1 MSLSPHERNQSLQ
14 WDIGKLPTQTQE
26 EEAPGGLC
34 QHRLQHG
41 YFFTTQTH
49 IACRVWGGGWTPR
62 SKSNHISQ
70 FFQSAK
76 KLYKHRE
83 ASPFLN
89 SGKRLP
95 RMFYNAQFSFLF
107 YFFSYSNSITSVSGV
122 FLKRKEDTKSLWAL
136 ENSFYVSFKIL
147 TKAV

>member
-1 MSLSPHERNQSLQ
+1 MCTFSLGTLTLLKTSFGYKERLSSVSLSPHERNQSLQ

-34 QHRLQHG
+34 QHCLQHG
-41 YFFTTQTH
+41 YFFTTQTR

-107 YFFSYSNSITSVSGV
+107 YFFLIQTVSQACQEC
-122 FLKRKEDTKSLWAL
+122 F
-136 ENSFYVSFKIL
+136 
-147 TKAV
+147 